1 LLAVPIDGLN
11 RGFCMTLFLVKTSGL
26 LLLLYRALNT
36 NLFRSWSYNFWH
48 HLMVVQF
55 RVFIF
60 QFYLYF
66 SYEKT
71 SLFYS
76 TLKLNYFL
84 VSELWT
90 LLHRCLLQRS
100 FFLKKYIQINLDLV
114 TFKKCYRMEE
124 YRIDDVHCFMLGGR
138 FELIASIWNAKI
150 NDNVQLNTFNV
161 DYLLSFIF
169 ELFQSCVCFR
179 QSNI

>member
-1 LLAVPIDGLN
+1 LASSHGGTIQGFYISVLSLFFLWKNKSILFYFKAELLSCL
-11 RGFCMTLFLVKTSGL
+11 
-26 LLLLYRALNT
+26 RALNP
-36 NLFRSWSYNFWH
+36 SP
-48 HLMVVQF
+48 
-55 RVFIF
+55 
-60 QFYLYF
+60 
-66 SYEKT
+66 
-71 SLFYS
+71 SLLAS
-76 TLKLNYFL
+76 TK
-84 VSELWT
+84 
-90 LLHRCLLQRS
+90 